1 MDKLLTLLDL
11 QNRVQKTTHI
21 NDFSFI
27 ITNETQK
34 IAAYRQAVF
43 WTRNDKKIT
52 LQGLSGNAVLDKN
65 SPYASCVTQTIADAL
80 KNAPKHAVT
89 IIDLDKKDLSA
100 HTETENENYIAPY
113 TTLCVFATEE
123 EGILGGLWLERDKP
137 LKGAEKEILGNLCE
151 SYAYTLRA
159 IELGNRQDRGLLTF
173 LKAKRSRAFII
184 AALLIGFFFPTQL
197 SITAP
202 VEITARNPKIISI
215 PYDGILNDVLVKPGE
230 VVKEGDI
237 VATMDQTNL
246 KAEADQAQQELQTAQ
261 VSLSRAGLESLS
273 NAEKKADLQLLRA
286 EIAQKRIALEYAQE
300 RLSKTNISAPTD
312 GIAIFADANAFEK
325 KPMHTGE
332 KLMVIAQPKETEALI
347 TVPVDA
353 MLPINKES
361 PASFYLNTQPLKTHK
376 ADIVSIGYQ
385 ASVDPDGQLTYKLRA
400 KIDDMEAMRIGH
412 KGTAKIKS
420 HWSILGY
427 AVLRRPLIAMRNI
440 MGL

>member
-11 QNRVQKTTHI
+11 QNRVQKATRL

-27 ITNETQK
+27 VTNETQK
-34 IAAYRQAVF
+34 IVAYRQAVF
-43 WTRNDKKIT
+43 WTYNTEKVS
-52 LQGLSGNAVLDKN
+52 LHGLSGNAVLDKN
-65 SPYASCVTQTIADAL
+65 SPYASFVKQAITETL
-80 KNAPKHAVT
+80 KNAPKYAVT
-89 IIDLDKKDLSA
+89 IIDLDKEDLSSSI
-100 HTETENENYIAPY
+100 ETESETGIASHI
-113 TTLCVFATEE
+113 TLCVFATEE

-137 LKGAEKEILGNLCE
+137 LKDAEKEILGNLSE

-159 IELGNRQDRGLLTF
+159 IDLSSRKDRHFLTF
-173 LKAKRSRAFII
+173 FKAKKSRAFIS
-184 AALLIGFFFPTQL
+184 AALLIAFFFPTQL

-202 VEITARNPKIISI
+202 VEITARNPKVVSI
-215 PYDGILNDVLVKPGE
+215 PYDGILNDVLVNPGE
-230 VVKEGDI
+230 AVTEGDI

-246 KAEADQAQQELQTAQ
+246 KAETDQAEQELQTAQ

-300 RLSKTNISAPTD
+300 RLAKTNIAAPTD

-325 KPMHTGE
+325 KPMRTGE
-332 KLMVIAQPKETEALI
+332 KLMIIAQPEETEALI

-353 MLPINKES
+353 MLPISKDS
-361 PASFYLNTQPLKTHK
+361 PASFYLNTQPLKTHE

-385 ASVDPDGQLTYKLRA
+385 ASADPDGQLTYKIRA
-400 KIDDMEAMRIGH
+400 KIDDTEAMRIGH

-427 AVLRRPLIAMRNI
+427 AVLRRPLIAIRNI
-440 MGL
+440 IGL